1 MRPRARRAGA
11 GRVSADVDT
20 DRREGQVRNDNGLIG
35 LWIAV
40 VVLLGLLVS
49 GAATAIALGG
59 GYHTAGAVFA
69 GGGAFSATVTLGIL
83 IINALR
89 GR

>member
-1 MRPRARRAGA
+1 MG
-11 GRVSADVDT
+11 
-20 DRREGQVRNDNGLIG
+20 NDNGLIG

-40 VVLLGLLVS
+40 VVLLGLFVG
-49 GAATAIALGG
+49 GAAAGIALGG